1 MSYANLRFESKDRV
15 ACVTLHR
22 PERGN
27 ALNLEM
33 VREMSD
39 LVARIGDEG
48 GARAVLLRGT
58 GQNFCVGG
66 DVKAFAERGAD
77 LAGYLR
83 QVATELHVAVSRLA
97 RLDLPVVAAV
107 QGAAAGAGMSLACG
121 ADFVIAADSA
131 RFTMAYTK
139 IGLSVDGG
147 SSYYLSRIVGMRRA
161 LELMLTNRV
170 LPAAEA
176 HAWGLVTRV
185 VAPTSLDAEAEGFA
199 STLASA
205 ATRALGA
212 AKRLLREGWSESL
225 ETQLESET
233 TGIVDTGRSADAREG
248 ITAFVERR
256 APRFRGE

>member
-1 MSYANLRFESKDRV
+1 
-15 ACVTLHR
+15 
-22 PERGN
+22 
-27 ALNLEM
+27 
-33 VREMSD
+33 
-39 LVARIGDEG
+39 
-48 GARAVLLRGT
+48 
-58 GQNFCVGG
+58 
-66 DVKAFAERGAD
+66 
-77 LAGYLR
+77 
-83 QVATELHVAVSRLA
+83 
-97 RLDLPVVAAV
+97 
-107 QGAAAGAGMSLACG
+107 MSLACG

-185 VAPTSLDAEAEGFA
+185 VAPASLDAEAEGFA

-233 TGIVDTGRSADAREG
+233 MGIVDTGRSADAREG